1 MTPPD
6 CVAAEAGAG
15 RRRFAWLTSHTG
27 AVADAAVVN
36 PVEHTSNG
44 HILVALPTRVRL
56 LAEHTDDLGSRRT
69 AVQQEETPK
78 AKLSVRSYRRPI
90 VQADADIESS
100 VIVVISFVLRA
111 AANDVGTPLYIINTR
126 HRPLLE
132 ISYS

>member
-6 CVAAEAGAG
+6 CVAARASAGG
-15 RRRFAWLTSHTG
+15 RRFVRLTSHTG
-27 AVADAAVVN
+27 AVADAVVAN

-56 LAEHTDDLGSRRT
+56 LAEHTGNHGSRRT

-90 VQADADIESS
+90 AQADADIDSS

-111 AANDVGTPLYIINTR
+111 AANDVGTPLYIIYIR
-126 HRPLLE
+126 HRPLL
-132 ISYS
+132 